1 MRKFSEVLE
10 EYLEERD
17 NLRGYAQEEV
27 QKNYSFS
34 EILAKEWRSRYRMQG
49 LAEELD
55 EMVKETN
62 K

>member
-17 NLRGYAQEEV
+17 NLNRDYEDQPGS
-27 QKNYSFS
+27 KF
-34 EILAKEWRSRYRMQG
+34 KSRYRMRD

-55 EMVKETN
+55 EMVQGVEE
-62 K
+62 